1 MIVSSLIGY
10 SYFGTISG
18 TSDAYDLVMFFEQMH
33 PTWQEWLIQEKPL
46 LEAIEQKV
54 LSDEIVPA
62 ATKVMA
68 AFASDP
74 KKIKVI
80 LLGQDPYPTPGDAI
94 GLAFAMNPARKTPR
108 SLTNIAKELEAD
120 VGLTPASVG
129 NVDISAWSGQGV
141 MLLNRALTTKSGTS
155 GAHLDKSYG
164 WQEFT
169 LRAITRILEN
179 HEVVL
184 MLWGKSAQS
193 VKAELGGLEVIS
205 IESAHPS
212 PLSARNG
219 FFGSRPF
226 SRTNSALESLG
237 LEPIDWSC

>member
-46 LEAIEQKV
+46 LEAIEKKV
-54 LSDEIVPA
+54 LSDEIAPA

-108 SLTNIAKELEAD
+108 SLTNIAKELETD
-120 VGLTPASVG
+120 LGVTPASEG
-129 NVDISAWSGQGV
+129 NVDISAWAGQGV
-141 MLLNRALTTKSGTS
+141 MLLNRALSTKSGIS

-179 HEVVL
+179 HKVVL
-184 MLWGKSAQS
+184 ILWGKSAQS
-193 VKAELGGLEVIS
+193 VKAELVGLEVIC

>member
-1 MIVSSLIGY
+1 
-10 SYFGTISG
+10 
-18 TSDAYDLVMFFEQMH
+18 MFFEQMH

-46 LEAIEQKV
+46 LEAIEKKV
-54 LSDEIVPA
+54 IVDEIVPE
-62 ATKVMA
+62 ATRVMA

-74 KKIKVI
+74 KKVKVI
-80 LLGQDPYPTPGDAI
+80 LLGQDPYPTQGDAI
-94 GLAFAMNPARKTPR
+94 GLAFAMDPSRKPPR

-120 VGLTPASVG
+120 LGVTPRSEG
-129 NVDISAWSGQGV
+129 KVDISPWSEQGV
-141 MLLNRALTTKSGTS
+141 MLLNRALTTKSGIS
-155 GAHLDKSYG
+155 GAHLDRSYG

-169 LRAITRILEN
+169 LRVITRILEN
-179 HEVVL
+179 HRVVL
-184 MLWGKSAQS
+184 MLWGKSAQL
-193 VKAELGGLEVIS
+193 VKAELGGLQVIT

>member
-1 MIVSSLIGY
+1 
-10 SYFGTISG
+10 
-18 TSDAYDLVMFFEQMH
+18 MFFEQMH

-46 LEAIEQKV
+46 LEAIEKKV
-54 LSDEIVPA
+54 LSDEIVPE

-68 AFASDP
+68 AFALDP
-74 KKIKVI
+74 RKIKVI
-80 LLGQDPYPTPGDAI
+80 LLGQDPYPTSGDAI

-120 VGLTPASVG
+120 LGVTPRSEG
-129 NVDISAWSGQGV
+129 KVDISPWSEQGV
-141 MLLNRALTTKSGTS
+141 MLLNRALTTKSGIS
-155 GAHLDKSYG
+155 GAHLDRSYG
-164 WQEFT
+164 WQEFS
-169 LRAITRILEN
+169 LRVITRILEN
-179 HEVVL
+179 HRVVL
-184 MLWGKSAQS
+184 MLWGKSAQL
-193 VKAELGGLEVIS
+193 VKAELGGLQVMT

-226 SRTNSALESLG
+226 SRTNSALDSLG

>member
-1 MIVSSLIGY
+1 
-10 SYFGTISG
+10 
-18 TSDAYDLVMFFEQMH
+18 MFFEQMH

-46 LEAIEQKV
+46 LEAIEKKV
-54 LSDEIVPA
+54 LSDEIAPA

-108 SLTNIAKELEAD
+108 SLTNIAKELETD
-120 VGLTPASVG
+120 LGVTPASEG
-129 NVDISAWSGQGV
+129 NVDISAWAGQGV
-141 MLLNRALTTKSGTS
+141 MLLNRALSTKSGIS

-179 HEVVL
+179 HKVVL
-184 MLWGKSAQS
+184 ILWGKSAQS
-193 VKAELGGLEVIS
+193 VKAELVGLEVIC

>member
-54 LSDEIVPA
+54 LSDEIVPEA
-62 ATKVMA
+62 NKVMA

-120 VGLTPASVG
+120 LGLTPASEG
-129 NVDISAWSGQGV
+129 IVDISAWSGQGV

-219 FFGSRPF
+219 FFGSSPF